1 MEFNLFPGFIRNN
14 EWNAPVEDGHDC
26 ESRLRPLP
34 GLRTSRI
41 CAWCAGGNASVK
53 GVGVKDCTGGDCA
66 PPVFVRNAEFSQT
79 VAEPSANPPVVSPGT
94 AVSVPLGRRSSPRR
108 WNRRLP

>member
-14 EWNAPVEDGHDC
+14 EWNAPVGDGHDC

-53 GVGVKDCTGGDCA
+53 GVGVKDCTGGEA
-66 PPVFVRNAEFSQT
+66 PPVFIMNAVSHQT
-79 VAEPSANPPVVSPGT
+79 VAEPSANPRAVAPDI
-94 AVSVPLGRRSSPRR
+94 AVSAPLGRRRNPRR
-108 WNRRLP
+108 WNRRCR

>member
-1 MEFNLFPGFIRNN
+1 MEVLPDN
-14 EWNAPVEDGHDC
+14 EWYAPAVDRHDC
-26 ESRLRPLP
+26 ESRLCPLP
-34 GLRTSRI
+34 GLRASWI
-41 CAWCAGGNASVK
+41 CTWRGGWNASGK

-79 VAEPSANPPVVSPGT
+79 VAEPSANPRAVAPGI
-94 AVSVPLGRRSSPRR
+94 AVSAPPGRRRNPRP

>member
-14 EWNAPVEDGHDC
+14 EWNAPVGDGHDC

-34 GLRTSRI
+34 RLRTSRI
-41 CAWCAGGNASVK
+41 CTWRGGGNASGK
-53 GVGVKDCTGGDCA
+53 GAGVNDFTGGEA

-79 VAEPSANPPVVSPGT
+79 VAEPSANPRAVAPDI
-94 AVSVPLGRRSSPRR
+94 AVSAPPGRRRNPRR
-108 WNRRLP
+108 WNRRCR